1 MSNVP
6 RLTKALGIL
15 LFASLCYIYGAFCCI
30 YMSDCFG
37 ARLCGTWDA
46 SGTAQVSAQL
56 GFSSESCGL
65 PVPSSSVSELYQ
77 WLLILFSLCVT
88 GRCKQRSC
96 LPAWP
101 THNNRLACWVLQQ
114 VPACVKDGPCWS
126 SESGKEHATSQTF
139 LTLNELIALGF
150 PLCKD
155 TAAWAHYV
163 QLLC

>member
-1 MSNVP
+1 MVFYY
-6 RLTKALGIL
+6 LLAFAIYME
-15 LFASLCYIYGAFCCI
+15 LFAASTCLTALEQ
-30 YMSDCFG
+30 D
-37 ARLCGTWDA
+37 CGTWDA

-155 TAAWAHYV
+155 TAA
-163 QLLC
+163 